1 MAEISGLKTLKQVVE
16 ELIFTGDKSMTDYAR
31 YLQLAIRGFKDS
43 RLFHLKGF
51 TKVLKCAVSD
61 IKTITLPDDYLS
73 FISVV
78 VPINGQYW
86 SLTEKE
92 SLVFSQSGVALD
104 TDDGEGV
111 DVSDGYSVSYGD
123 VGGVN
128 NMGYVKLD
136 ENNNRIIVNSLEAT
150 RTDVFLIYISTGI
163 NEAGTDTYVPD
174 AIVPMLHFYILYKD
188 ALMHE
193 SPRAKELKAEYECE
207 LDKVRYLQMDS
218 IQTIRDVLCSS
229 FTSTPTR

>member
-16 ELIFTGDKSMTDYAR
+16 ELIFTGEKSMTDYTR
-31 YLQLAIRGFKDS
+31 YLQMAIRGFKDA

-51 TKVLKCAVSD
+51 TKVLKTAVSA
-61 IKTITLPDDYLS
+61 INTIPLPADYLS

-78 VPINGQYW
+78 VPINGEYW
-86 SLTEKE
+86 SLTERE
-92 SLVFSQSGVALD
+92 SLVFSQTAAPLD

-111 DVSDGYSVSYGD
+111 DVDDGYMVSYGD
-123 VGGVN
+123 VGGIN
-128 NMGYVKLD
+128 NQGYIKLD
-136 ENNNRIIVNSLEAT
+136 ENNNRIIVNSLEAD
-150 RTDVFLIYISTGI
+150 RTHVFLIYVSTGI
-163 NEAGTDTYVPD
+163 EEAGTDTYVPD

-188 ALMHE
+188 ALLHE
-193 SPRAKELKAEYECE
+193 KPSKLLKDEYESE

-218 IQTIRDVLCSS
+218 IQTIRDVLYST

>member
-16 ELIFTGDKSMTDYAR
+16 ELILVGDKSMTDYAR

-51 TKVLKCAVSD
+51 TKVLKITVSA
-61 IKTITLPDDYLS
+61 INTIPLPDDYLS

-78 VPINGQYW
+78 VPMNGEYW

-92 SLVFSQSGVALD
+92 SIVFSQTAAPLD
-104 TDDGEGV
+104 ADDGEGV
-111 DVSDGYSVSYGD
+111 DVSDGYWGTYGD
-123 VGGVN
+123 VGGIN
-128 NMGYVKLD
+128 NQGYIKLD
-136 ENNNRIIVNSLEAT
+136 ENNNRIIVNSLEAD
-150 RTDVFLIYISTGI
+150 REDVFLIYVSTGI
-163 NEAGTDTYVPD
+163 NQAGTDTYVPD

-188 ALMHE
+188 ALLHE
-193 SPRAKELKAEYECE
+193 RPAENLKREYETE

-218 IQTIRDVLCSS
+218 IEAIRDVLYST
-229 FTSTPTR
+229 FTSVPTR

>member
-1 MAEISGLKTLKQVVE
+1 MAELSGLKTLKQVVE
-16 ELIFTGDKSMTDYAR
+16 ELIFTGEKSMTDYAR

-51 TKVLKCAVSD
+51 TKVLKCTVSD
-61 IKTITLPDDYLS
+61 IKTIALPDDYLS
-73 FISVV
+73 FVSVV

-92 SLVFSQSGVALD
+92 SLVFSQTGGALD
-104 TDDGEGV
+104 SDDGEGV
-111 DVSDGYSVSYGD
+111 DIEDGYMVSYGD

-128 NMGYVKLD
+128 NMGYIKLD

-150 RTDVFLIYISTGI
+150 RTEVFLIYVSTGI

-188 ALMHE
+188 ALLHDRNAE
-193 SPRAKELKAEYECE
+193 NLKREYESE

-218 IQTIRDVLCSS
+218 IQTIRDVLYSS